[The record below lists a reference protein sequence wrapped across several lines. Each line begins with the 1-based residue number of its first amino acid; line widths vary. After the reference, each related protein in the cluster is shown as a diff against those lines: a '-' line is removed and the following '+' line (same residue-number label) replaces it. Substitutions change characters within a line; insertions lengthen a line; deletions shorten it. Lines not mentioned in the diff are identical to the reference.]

1 MVVAAAVTL
10 FAGRSVHAQGAAGPD
25 TVALRGLQPLQPL
38 SREAAADAALTH
50 GARAA
55 LARADSLVA
64 GATLLSARAY
74 ANPTAN
80 LTYTRDT
87 PHYHGILSFP
97 FDYPWVRSVRVRSAE
112 AGLRSASY
120 RYAFERAAVRFETDT
135 MYTRA
140 LAAADRSRLSRRNA
154 LDADSLRQLA
164 VVRRDAG
171 DASDMD
177 VELATVNAQQQA
189 NAATADSLAAIG
201 AVLDLQSVVGLPSDR
216 TAVVLTD
223 SLTLP
228 APADAL
234 APDSGPAEAAAAPG
248 SGSVRHPALSM
259 RAPASGSPSPAVTS
273 ALTSAVTSAA
283 TPAGPVA
290 APGVAPAGPPASTT
304 IPLQVAAAQAALEAE
319 QSSLA
324 LAHRSVLG
332 QPALQAGVEG
342 GDPTQPFPLP
352 TFGLSIPFPLFNH
365 NGGEVALAVASRD
378 RALAELEVTRRAS
391 AAQVAQ
397 AVREQTAALTRARRD
412 RTVLDLAT
420 HVVARSLT
428 AFAEG
433 ASALPAVLEAQR
445 SARDALAQYVDDVA
459 AANNATAAVRLFT
472 LTVPPS
478 SR

>member
-10 FAGRSVHAQGAAGPD
+10 LAGRSVHAQGAAGPD

-248 SGSVRHPALSM
+248 SGSVRHPARSM
-259 RAPASGSPSPAVTS
+259 RAPASGSPSPAV
-273 ALTSAVTSAA
+273 TSAVTSAA